1 MIVAGLLSSLR
12 RFAVP
17 GSTDPQDARRGRVVA
32 VIECILNQ
40 NARDRGAARFPA
52 LNEAVLRLCADH
64 QAGIVQIPCP
74 EMQCLGFQRRRP
86 PGASIRQALD
96 APAGRECCRQLGQ
109 RIADRLLEYT
119 DNGVRVLAVLGGN
132 AQSPGCA
139 VIAEATGLSAAS
151 GVLMRE
157 LERALRERNL
167 AIPFRGIRDAE
178 PDRLREDLRWLKD
191 RLEGSP
197 C

>member
-1 MIVAGLLSSLR
+1 MVAGLFSSLR
-12 RFAVP
+12 RFVSP
-17 GSTDPQDARRGRVVA
+17 GSTDPQDARSGRVVA

-64 QAGIVQIPCP
+64 QVGIVQIPCP

-86 PGASIRQALD
+86 PGTSIRQALD
-96 APAGRECCRQLGQ
+96 TPAGRECCRQLGQ
-109 RIADRLLEYT
+109 RIADQLLDYT
-119 DNGVRVLAVLGGN
+119 DNGVRVLAILGGN

-139 VIAEATGLSAAS
+139 VNADATGPSSTS
-151 GVLMRE
+151 GVLMQE

-167 AIPFRGIRDAE
+167 QIPFRGIRDAE
-178 PDRLREDLRWLKD
+178 ADRLREDLLWLKD

-197 C
+197 S

>member
-1 MIVAGLLSSLR
+1 MTGLFSSLR
-12 RFAVP
+12 RFVVP
-17 GSTDPQDARRGRVVA
+17 GSTDPQDARSGRVVA

-64 QAGIVQIPCP
+64 RAGIVQIPCP

-86 PGASIRQALD
+86 PGTSIRQALD
-96 APAGRECCRQLGQ
+96 TPAGHECCRQLGQ
-109 RIADRLLEYT
+109 RIADRLQDYA
-119 DNGVRVLAVLGGN
+119 DNGVRVLAILGGN

-139 VIAEATGLSAAS
+139 VIADASGLSSAS
-151 GVLMRE
+151 GVLMQE

-167 AIPFRGIRDAE
+167 QIPFRGIQDAE
-178 PDRLREDLRWLKD
+178 PDRLREDLQWLKD
-191 RLEGSP
+191 RLEGTPS
-197 C
+197 